1 METKVFKIDAN
12 NIDSQKLKV
21 AAEVIKN
28 GGLVAF
34 PTETVYGLGANGL
47 NGEAVNRIFSAKG
60 RPNDNPLILHI
71 AEKKQ
76 IYDLVKEV
84 PLEAK
89 KLMDKFWPGPLT
101 IILEKKEIVPR
112 EVTAG
117 LNTVAVRMPENK
129 IALELIRKSGVPIA
143 APSANSSGKPSPTEA
158 SHVIDD
164 LNGKIDVIL
173 DGGKVNIGLES
184 TVIDLTRN
192 PPVIL
197 RPGKVTREQIEKV
210 IGKLGETKVS
220 DKEKPKC
227 PGMKYKHYSP
237 EAKVVIVKDGENED
251 EISKKYSGKRIKKLK
266 YKDEEEMAKNLFKD
280 FRDADKDGFEVI
292 LVREVKE
299 EEFGCAIMN
308 RLKKAAG
315 VK

>member
-1 METKVFKIDAN
+1 MKTKIFKIN
-12 NIDSQKLKV
+12 SKKIDSSELKV
-21 AAEVIKN
+21 ASEVIKN

-47 NGEAVNRIFSAKG
+47 DKEAVNKIFVAKG

-84 PLEAK
+84 PLNAE
-89 KLMDKFWPGPLT
+89 KLISKFWPGPLT
-101 IILEKKEIVPR
+101 IILEKKKIVPK

-117 LNTVAVRMPENK
+117 LNTVAIRMPKNK
-129 IALELIRKSGVPIA
+129 IALELIKESGVPIA
-143 APSANSSGKPSPTEA
+143 APSANSSGKPSPTKAE
-158 SHVIDD
+158 HVLDD
-164 LNGKIDVIL
+164 LNGKIDAIIFGE
-173 DGGKVNIGLES
+173 DCKIGLES

-197 RPGKVTREQIEKV
+197 RPGKITKEQIEKV
-210 IGKLGETKVS
+210 IENIGERENLEE
-220 DKEKPKC
+220 EKPKC

-237 EAKVVIVKDGENED
+237 EAKVIIVKFQED
-251 EISKKYSGKRIKKLK
+251 IKEVLKKYPNKKIKSLN
-266 YKDEEEMAKNLFKD
+266 YKNEIEMAKKLFKD
-280 FRDADKDGFEVI
+280 FRDSDKEGFEII
-292 LVREVKE
+292 LVKE
-299 EEFGCAIMN
+299 IKDEKFGCAIMN

-315 VK
+315 DK